1 MAVIRDTIIDGRLHV
16 AGDIVSG
23 GIVTYPEEN
32 KKISCLFRI
41 HITTFSVKFQALYRS
56 YFPCIKYAE
65 V

>member
-32 KKISCLFRI
+32 KKISYPK
-41 HITTFSVKFQALYRS
+41 TTCKDS
-56 YFPCIKYAE
+56 YIPLCNIDDYSSDNKL
-65 V
+65 